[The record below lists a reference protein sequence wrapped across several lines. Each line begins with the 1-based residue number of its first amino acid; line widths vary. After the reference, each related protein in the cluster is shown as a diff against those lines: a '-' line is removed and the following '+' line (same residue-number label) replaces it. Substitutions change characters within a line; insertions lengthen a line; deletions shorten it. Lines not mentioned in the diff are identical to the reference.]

1 MKVILQT
8 LLFYVLTVCV
18 FILSDLWAKGLG
30 EKYASHIAMATA
42 ALFTFLLVII
52 FCRLRAI
59 PLTEAGTV
67 PYNGSPGRIITGFL
81 AGLLMSCLQPGI
93 LMIMGYVK
101 LQFNAFDPHVI
112 GLHMLLFTLI
122 SCREEL
128 VFRSYALRSLADR
141 FGAGSAQLFIAA
153 LFVFEHIWGGMNWWM
168 ALIGSGTGAL
178 LFGYAA
184 LKSKGIGLPLGL
196 HTAWNMGQWC
206 WGGKGDAGIFTQR
219 IAAGREAL
227 SEVIGLS
234 VFVGAALFAGLAI
247 AYYYKRSVQSR

>member
-8 LLFYVLTVCV
+8 LLFYVLTVFV

-67 PYNGSPGRIITGFL
+67 PDNGSPGRIITGFL
-81 AGLLMSCLQPGI
+81 AGLLMSCLQPGV

-206 WGGKGDAGIFTQR
+206 WGGKGDAGIFTQV
-219 IAAGREAL
+219 ITAGRETL

-247 AYYYKRSVQSR
+247 DYYYKRPVQ